1 MRKLIGL
8 VLACTLVGAS
18 SPDAPQRT
26 AEAQA
31 KLDKLLSGR
40 VAGEAKRCVTSGV
53 LTSPIGIDDQ
63 TLLFMDGPRVWR
75 TELQS
80 SIQCG
85 QIGPQ
90 SFIMTDSGANR
101 ICSGQQLD
109 FSDGGIRG
117 ACVLGEFVPYTKAK

>member
-1 MRKLIGL
+1 MRRMIAL

-18 SPDAPQRT
+18 SPDGPQRT

-31 KLDKLLSGR
+31 KLDKMLGGR
-40 VAGEAKRCVTSGV
+40 MAGEAKRCVTSDV

-63 TLLFMDGPRVWR
+63 TLLFRDGPRVWR

-80 SIQCG
+80 SIECG
-85 QIGPQ
+85 NIGPQ

-101 ICSGQQLD
+101 VCSGQQLD